1 MAEYDSV
8 SKDLIQTYPKDFIR
22 LTLEQDDVEILNVL
36 NTEQSTVETRHMDSL
51 IRVLIA
57 GQEALIHTEFQTT
70 DDPSMPLRMA
80 GYMIRAIEQHNLPI
94 YSSVI
99 YLRHDAGR
107 RDPGYYIQDFL
118 GRRVLIEYTVIRLS
132 EIDGQ
137 AIIDGGP
144 SGLFPFVPLM
154 KRPSGIDSEAWLRH
168 CVDATNAL
176 PVDES
181 IKVDFLG
188 RLMILSGLAYDPTLI
203 NRILLQEGLM
213 DAIMRESSFA
223 QYIKQQ
229 GIEEGIERGIEQGRE
244 EGIEQGIEQGERRSA
259 IEAILDVLEIRFDL
273 SEAHP
278 LFARIA
284 AIDDLQRLKQLLRS
298 AVQVSNL
305 DAFEQVLDA

>member
-22 LTLEQDDVEILNVL
+22 LTFGQDDVKVLDILD
-36 NTEQSTVETRHMDSL
+36 TEQTTVETRHTDSF
-51 IRVLIA
+51 IRVHIA
-57 GQEALIHTEFQTT
+57 GKEALIHHEFQTT

-80 GYMIRAIEQHNLPI
+80 GYIIRAIERHNLPI

-99 YLRHDAGR
+99 YLRRNAGR
-107 RDPGYYIQDFL
+107 RDPGYFTHEIS
-118 GRRVLIEYTVIRLS
+118 GRPVVMDYTVIRLG
-132 EIDGQ
+132 EIEGQ
-137 AIIDGGP
+137 EIIDGGP

-154 KRPSGIDSEAWLRH
+154 KHPDRIDSEAWLHH

-176 PVDES
+176 RVDES

-188 RLMILSGLAYDPTLI
+188 RLMILSGLEYDQSLI

-213 DAIMRESSFA
+213 DAIMRESSFV

-229 GIEEGIERGIEQGRE
+229 GIEQGGR
-244 EGIEQGIEQGERRSA
+244 QRA
-259 IEAILDVLEIRFDL
+259 IEDILEVLEIRFDL

-278 LFARIA
+278 LSTRIA
-284 AIDDLQRLKQLLRS
+284 AIDDLHRLKQLHR
-298 AVQVSNL
+298 AAIQVSSLEAFQRML
-305 DAFEQVLDA
+305 DA

>member
-1 MAEYDSV
+1 MADIDTI
-8 SKDLIQTYPKDFIR
+8 SKYLIQHYPDHFAR
-22 LTLEQDDVEILNVL
+22 FALARENVEVIEVIE
-36 NTEQSTVETRHMDSL
+36 TEQLTVEDRRTDSL
-51 IRVLIA
+51 IRVRI
-57 GQEALIHTEFQTT
+57 GEEEALVHHEFQTT

-80 GYMIRAIEQHNLPI
+80 GYMIRAIEQHGLPVS
-94 YSSVI
+94 SSVI
-99 YLRHDAGR
+99 YLRRSAGR

-132 EIDGQ
+132 EIEGQ
-137 AIIDGGP
+137 DIIDGGP
-144 SGLFPFVPLM
+144 SGLFPFASLM
-154 KRPSGIDSEAWLRH
+154 KRPVGIDSEAWLRH

-188 RLMILSGLAYDPTLI
+188 RLMILSGLEYDPILI

-229 GIEEGIERGIEQGRE
+229 GIE
-244 EGIEQGIEQGERRSA
+244 QGERRSTLGA
-259 IEAILDVLEIRFDL
+259 IRDVLEIRFDL

-278 LFARIA
+278 LSVRIA
-284 AIDDLQRLKQLLRS
+284 AIDDLQRLKQLHR
-298 AVQVSNL
+298 AAIQVPSL
-305 DAFEQVLDA
+305 EAFEQALDA

>member
-22 LTLEQDDVEILNVL
+22 LTLEQDDVEVLDILD
-36 NTEQSTVETRHMDSL
+36 TEQNTVETRHTDSL
-51 IRVLIA
+51 IRVHIA
-57 GQEALIHTEFQTT
+57 GKEALVHHEFQTT
-70 DDPSMPLRMA
+70 DDPSMPIRMA
-80 GYMIRAIEQHNLPI
+80 GYIIRAIERHNLPI

-99 YLRHDAGR
+99 YLRRNAGR
-107 RDPGYYIQDFL
+107 RDPGYFIQEIS
-118 GRRVLIEYTVIRLS
+118 GRPVVMDYTVIRLG
-132 EIDGQ
+132 EIEGQ
-137 AIIDGGP
+137 DIIDGGP

-154 KRPSGIDSEAWLRH
+154 KRPVGIDSEAWLHH

-176 PVDES
+176 RVDES
-181 IKVDFLG
+181 IKVDILD
-188 RLMILSGLAYDPTLI
+188 RLMILSGLEYDQRLI

-229 GIEEGIERGIEQGRE
+229 GIEQGGR
-244 EGIEQGIEQGERRSA
+244 QRA
-259 IEAILDVLEIRFDL
+259 IEDILEVLEIRFDL

-278 LFARIA
+278 LSSRIA

-298 AVQVSNL
+298 AVQVSSLKAFQQIL
-305 DAFEQVLDA
+305 DEAD

>member
-22 LTLEQDDVEILNVL
+22 LTFGQDDVEVLDILD
-36 NTEQSTVETRHMDSL
+36 TEQHTVDTRHTDSL
-51 IRVLIA
+51 IRIHIA
-57 GQEALIHTEFQTT
+57 GKEALIHHEFQTT

-80 GYMIRAIEQHNLPI
+80 GYIIRAIERHNLPI

-99 YLRHDAGR
+99 YLRRNAGR
-107 RDPGYYIQDFL
+107 RDPGCFTHEIS
-118 GRRVLIEYTVIRLS
+118 GRPVLMEYTVIRLG
-132 EIDGQ
+132 EIEGQ
-137 AIIDGGP
+137 DIIDRGP

-154 KRPSGIDSEAWLRH
+154 KRPDRIDSEAWLHH

-176 PVDES
+176 RVDES
-181 IKVDFLG
+181 IKVDILD
-188 RLMILSGLAYDPTLI
+188 RLMILSGLEYDQSLI

-229 GIEEGIERGIEQGRE
+229 GIEQGGR
-244 EGIEQGIEQGERRSA
+244 QRA
-259 IEAILDVLEIRFDL
+259 IEDILEVLEIRFDL

-278 LFARIA
+278 LSSRIA

-298 AVQVSNL
+298 AVQVSSLKAFQQIL
-305 DAFEQVLDA
+305 DEAD

>member
-22 LTLEQDDVEILNVL
+22 LTLERDDVEVLDILD
-36 NTEQSTVETRHMDSL
+36 TEQNTVNTRHADSL
-51 IRVLIA
+51 IRVHIA
-57 GQEALIHTEFQTT
+57 GQEALIHHEFQTT

-80 GYMIRAIEQHNLPI
+80 GYIIRAIERHDLPI
-94 YSSVI
+94 YSSII
-99 YLRHDAGR
+99 YLRRSAGR

-132 EIDGQ
+132 EIEGQ
-137 AIIDGGP
+137 DIIDGGP

-154 KRPSGIDSEAWLRH
+154 KRPVGIDSEAWLHH

-176 PVDES
+176 AVDES
-181 IKVDFLG
+181 IKVDILG
-188 RLMILSGLAYDPTLI
+188 KLMILGGLEYDPTLI

-223 QYIKQQ
+223 QYIKQL
-229 GIEEGIERGIEQGRE
+229 
-244 EGIEQGIEQGERRSA
+244 GIEQGIGQGERRST
-259 IEAILDVLEIRFDL
+259 IGAILEVLEIRFDL

-278 LFARIA
+278 LSARIA
-284 AIDDLQRLKQLLRS
+284 AIDDLQGLKQLHR
-298 AVQVSNL
+298 AAIQVPSLEAFQNAL
-305 DAFEQVLDA
+305 DA

>member
-22 LTLEQDDVEILNVL
+22 LTLGQDDVEVLDILD
-36 NTEQSTVETRHMDSL
+36 TEQHTVDTRHTDSL
-51 IRVLIA
+51 IRVHIA
-57 GQEALIHTEFQTT
+57 GKEALIHHEFQTT

-80 GYMIRAIEQHNLPI
+80 GYIIRAIEQHGLPI

-99 YLRHDAGR
+99 YLRRNAGR
-107 RDPGYYIQDFL
+107 RDPGYFTHEIS
-118 GRRVLIEYTVIRLS
+118 GRPVVMDYTVIRLS
-132 EIDGQ
+132 EIEGQ
-137 AIIDGGP
+137 EIIDGGP

-154 KRPSGIDSEAWLRH
+154 KRPVGIDSEAWLHH

-176 PVDES
+176 RVDES

-188 RLMILSGLAYDPTLI
+188 RLMILSGLEYDQSLI

-229 GIEEGIERGIEQGRE
+229 GV
-244 EGIEQGIEQGERRSA
+244 EQGIEQGERRST
-259 IEAILDVLEIRFDL
+259 IGAILDVLEIRFDL

-278 LFARIA
+278 LSARIA
-284 AIDDLQRLKQLLRS
+284 TIDDLQRLKQLLRT
-298 AVQVSNL
+298 AIQVSSLEAFQQAL
-305 DAFEQVLDA
+305 DA